1 MNSRIS
7 DRRAGLCRASG
18 VEYAVVLTLSQAEW
32 CPYSSAV
39 RQRLTELG
47 IDFVAKQVA
56 PRQEDREGRH
66 EIPLL
71 TNGDGERFEGTDA
84 CFEFLESL
92 APGEKEYEHRAQYRA
107 HRPDRARET
116 TACVL
121 AEQAPLAP
129 RPAKSTAQDRST
141 L

>member
-1 MNSRIS
+1 M
-7 DRRAGLCRASG
+7 
-18 VEYAVVLTLSQAEW
+18 LTLYQAEW

-56 PRQEDREGRH
+56 PRQEDREGEH

-84 CFEFLESL
+84 IFEFLGSL
-92 APGEKEYEHRAQYRA
+92 GPGEFEHEHRAEYRA
-107 HRPDRARET
+107 HRADRARET
-116 TACVL
+116 TAGVL
-121 AEQAPLAP
+121 ADQAPLNSRPEETAP
-129 RPAKSTAQDRST
+129 RARR
-141 L
+141 

>member
-1 MNSRIS
+1 M
-7 DRRAGLCRASG
+7 AT
-18 VEYAVVLTLSQAEW
+18 VLTLYQAEW

-84 CFEFLESL
+84 VFEFLESL
-92 APGEKEYEHRAQYRA
+92 TPGEWEHEHRAQYRA
-107 HRPDRARET
+107 HRGERARET
-116 TACVL
+116 TASVL
-121 AEQAPLAP
+121 AEEAPLPARPAESAP
-129 RPAKSTAQDRST
+129 RAQQ
-141 L
+141 